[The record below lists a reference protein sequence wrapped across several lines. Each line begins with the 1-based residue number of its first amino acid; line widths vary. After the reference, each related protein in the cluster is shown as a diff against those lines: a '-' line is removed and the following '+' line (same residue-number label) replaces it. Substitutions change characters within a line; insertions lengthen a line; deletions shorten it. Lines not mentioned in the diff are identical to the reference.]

1 MGEKKKIGALWK
13 KHTQGGKDLWAGNV
27 EIDGKK
33 TQIAVF
39 ANSYKDNDRQPDFII
54 YLDDY
59 KAPAKAPVKSMD
71 DEFPTAKEEDD
82 SCPF

>member
-1 MGEKKKIGALWK
+1 MSEKKKIGALWK
-13 KHTQGGKDLWAGNV
+13 KQTQSGKTLWAGNV

-39 ANSYKDNDRQPDFII
+39 ENGYKTADKQPDYVI

-59 KAPAKAPVKSMD
+59 KPAAKPAAESTD
-71 DEFPTAKEEDD
+71 DEFPAAKTGNDD
-82 SCPF
+82 IPF